1 MPFLLTVFHGRTR
14 SPSPP
19 RKTNPKTEARLLV
32 LHNGEHRPIKPK
44 NMLRKSREN
53 WKKLPENKQKLLDSQ
68 RRAKY
73 ATYRLNAKCF
83 NRRVQQEVLG
93 DRDVCA

>member
-1 MPFLLTVFHGRTR
+1 MYGRTR

-19 RKTNPKTEARLLV
+19 RKTNPKTEARLLI
-32 LHNGEHRPIKPK
+32 LHNGEHRPIQTK

-53 WKKLPENKQKLLDSQ
+53 WKKLPENRQKLLENQ
-68 RRAKY
+68 RKAKY

-93 DRDVCA
+93 GREACT